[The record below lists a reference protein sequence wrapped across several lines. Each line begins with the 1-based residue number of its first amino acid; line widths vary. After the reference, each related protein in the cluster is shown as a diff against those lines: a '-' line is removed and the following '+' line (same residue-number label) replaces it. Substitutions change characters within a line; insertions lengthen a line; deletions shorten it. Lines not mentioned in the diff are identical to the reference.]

1 MRIRLKM
8 NSLLPTNCQQVSNNL
23 HTQHKPYFQIVS
35 GHQNSTVLD
44 QIARMQ
50 LSSYTESGVPPEGS
64 FGDHS
69 FRGNFNGQIIRN
81 MMSNLL

>member
-1 MRIRLKM
+1 M

-50 LSSYTESGVPPEGS
+50 LSSHTESGVPPER
-64 FGDHS
+64 DHS
-69 FRGNFNGQIIRN
+69 EIIR
-81 MMSNLL
+81 SAEILTDKLLEI